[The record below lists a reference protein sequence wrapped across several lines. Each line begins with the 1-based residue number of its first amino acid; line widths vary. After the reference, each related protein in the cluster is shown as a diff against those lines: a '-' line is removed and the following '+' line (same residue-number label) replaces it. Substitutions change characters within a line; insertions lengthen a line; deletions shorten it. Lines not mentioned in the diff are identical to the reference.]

1 MNNDTNLV
9 IDSFKLI
16 KDEQINT
23 IVHSD
28 HERCYSSSE
37 VIKMLREFNW
47 KQSMSSVR
55 NSLDNKEFEFWFSI
69 LKIELIYKLNIKQM
83 RFNELENEV
92 DDFIHY
98 YNNIRIQE
106 KLNSINLTQYRNHL

>member
-1 MNNDTNLV
+1 
-9 IDSFKLI
+9 
-16 KDEQINT
+16 
-23 IVHSD
+23 
-28 HERCYSSSE
+28 
-37 VIKMLREFNW
+37 
-47 KQSMSSVR
+47 
-55 NSLDNKEFEFWFSI
+55 
-69 LKIELIYKLNIKQM
+69 M